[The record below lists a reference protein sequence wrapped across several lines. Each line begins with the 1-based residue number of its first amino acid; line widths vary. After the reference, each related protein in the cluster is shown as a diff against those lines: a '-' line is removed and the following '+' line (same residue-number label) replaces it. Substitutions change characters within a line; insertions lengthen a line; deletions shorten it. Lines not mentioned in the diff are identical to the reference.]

1 MQVWVMKADNLIK
14 NNIGPIGANDNE
26 PKGLKKELLKGE
38 FEAALKSLR
47 ESVQKGGSNSSHDQ
61 AAPNTKVAP
70 LKFSNHAI
78 ERMRARGLAFSPEQ
92 LTRIEQGVDKAARKG
107 AQNTLLI
114 SEGSALI
121 VSVKNNTVV
130 TVMDPNQMKDSVVT
144 NIDSTVL
151 V

>member
-1 MQVWVMKADNLIK
+1 MKADKLIQNK
-14 NNIGPIGANDNE
+14 IDSVGINDNQPQG
-26 PKGLKKELLKGE
+26 PKKGILKGE
-38 FEAALKSLR
+38 FEAALKSPR
-47 ESVQKGGSNSSHDQ
+47 ESVQSGVPSTEPSSK
-61 AAPNTKVAP
+61 AAP

-92 LTRIEQGVDKAARKG
+92 LARIEQGVEKAARKG
-107 AQNTLLI
+107 AQNTLLL

>member
-1 MQVWVMKADNLIK
+1 MKADSLI
-14 NNIGPIGANDNE
+14 NSSIGSVGPN
-26 PKGLKKELLKGE
+26 KEISQGSLRPGLKGE
-38 FEAALKSLR
+38 FEEALRSLR
-47 ESVQKGGSNSSHDQ
+47 ESAKPNISQ
-61 AAPNTKVAP
+61 AVPSAKEST

-78 ERMRARGLAFSPEQ
+78 ERMKARGLAFSPEQ
-92 LTRIEQGVDKAARKG
+92 LTRIEQGVEKAARKG
-107 AQNTLLI
+107 AQNTLLV
-114 SEGSALI
+114 SDGAALI

>member
-1 MQVWVMKADNLIK
+1 MKADNLL
-14 NNIGPIGANDNE
+14 NPNVGRVGPQTDTSVGIGGKPV
-26 PKGLKKELLKGE
+26 KGE
-38 FEAALKSLR
+38 FEEALKSLR
-47 ESVQKGGSNSSHDQ
+47 ESVKPLQNKGPSGVLG
-61 AAPNTKVAP
+61 PNT

-92 LTRIEQGVDKAARKG
+92 LTRIEQGVQKAAAKG
-107 AQNTLLI
+107 AQNTLLM
-114 SEGSALI
+114 SDGAALI

>member
-1 MQVWVMKADNLIK
+1 MKADSFINK
-14 NNIGPIGANDNE
+14 NVGRVSPQTETLQKPDTKAF
-26 PKGLKKELLKGE
+26 KGE
-38 FEAALKSLR
+38 FEEALKSLR
-47 ESVQKGGSNSSHDQ
+47 ESVKPKLQDGSAVSDRG
-61 AAPNTKVAP
+61 A

-92 LTRIEQGVDKAARKG
+92 LTRIEQGIEKAARKG
-107 AQNTLLI
+107 AQNTLLV
-114 SEGSALI
+114 SDGAALI

>member
-1 MQVWVMKADNLIK
+1 MKADNKILQPQVGQV
-14 NNIGPIGANDNE
+14 GPQKDPSLGGA
-26 PKGLKKELLKGE
+26 KGLKKGE
-38 FEAALKSLR
+38 FEEALRSLR
-47 ESVQKGGSNSSHDQ
+47 ESVKPQIKAEPQ
-61 AAPNTKVAP
+61 IPAYP

-92 LTRIEQGVDKAARKG
+92 LARIEQGVEKAAKKG
-107 AQNTLLI
+107 AQNTLLM
-114 SEGSALI
+114 SDGAALI

-130 TVMDPNQMKDSVVT
+130 TVMDPAQMKDSVVT

>member
-1 MQVWVMKADNLIK
+1 MKADNVLK
-14 NNIGPIGANDNE
+14 NSIGPIGANDKE
-26 PKGLKKELLKGE
+26 PQGLKKEFLKGE

-47 ESVQKGGSNSSHDQ
+47 ESVQKGTNP
-61 AAPNTKVAP
+61 AAPSEKVAP

-92 LTRIEQGVDKAARKG
+92 LARIEQGVDKAARKG

>member
-1 MQVWVMKADNLIK
+1 MKADNLL
-14 NNIGPIGANDNE
+14 NPNVGRVGPQTDTSVGIGGKPV
-26 PKGLKKELLKGE
+26 KGE
-38 FEAALKSLR
+38 FEEALKSLR
-47 ESVQKGGSNSSHDQ
+47 ESVKPLQNKGPSGVQ
-61 AAPNTKVAP
+61 GPNT

-92 LTRIEQGVDKAARKG
+92 LTRIEQGVQKAAAKG
-107 AQNTLLI
+107 AQNTLLM
-114 SEGSALI
+114 SDGAALI